1 MKNKKLIRYKNL
13 KVSKNLET
21 KYIKVFSKFIK
32 SGQYLPS
39 KFVKKFEGEISNYCK
54 RKYCVGLSSGTNAL
68 YLGLK
73 AAGIK
78 KGDEVICP
86 AISWIATA
94 NAIAMTG
101 ARPVFVD
108 IKLDQ
113 TICPLSVAKAI
124 NKKTKAI
131 MIVHF
136 TGLLADYDTI
146 RKIVKNKKILIIED
160 AAQAFGA
167 KYKKRRAGN
176 FGDISALS
184 FNPMKVLK
192 GFGEAGAVLCDSKKI
207 YDKIIELRHLGTSA
221 KNPDVCNYI
230 ELNHKIDELQAGLLL
245 ESLKNFRPEANIRKK
260 LILNYTKKL
269 KSFCIFSDHNVSRS
283 SGYDYQILIK
293 NRDKL
298 KQYLESKNIETR
310 IKHSVLMCEQK
321 MFSNEKIMNIKNAKM
336 ISKHSLS
343 LPLHKRLSFAEQ
355 RRVISE
361 IKQFY
366 KKIN

>member
-1 MKNKKLIRYKNL
+1 MKSNKLIRYKNL
-13 KVSKNLET
+13 KIDRYLEN
-21 KYIKVFSKFIK
+21 KYQNIFLKFLR
-32 SGQYLPS
+32 SGQYLPGNL
-39 KFVKKFEGEISNYCK
+39 VKNFEKKLSIFCK
-54 RKYCVGLSSGTNAL
+54 RKYCVGLSSGSNAL
-68 YLGLK
+68 YVGLR

-86 AISWIATA
+86 AVSWIASA

-101 ARPVFVD
+101 AKPVFVD
-108 IKLDQ
+108 VKLDQ

-136 TGLLADYDTI
+136 TGLLADYDAI
-146 RKIVKNKKILIIED
+146 KKIVKSKKILIIED

-167 KYKKRRAGN
+167 KHKKRLAGN
-176 FGDISALS
+176 FGDISAFS
-184 FNPMKVLK
+184 FNPMKVLR

-207 YDKIIELRHLGTSA
+207 YDRIIELRHLGTSV

-230 ELNHKIDELQAGLLL
+230 ELNNKIDELQAGLLL
-245 ESLKNFRPEANIRKK
+245 ESIKNFRHEANVRKK

-269 KSFCIFSDHNVSRS
+269 KNFCIFSDHDTSRS
-283 SGYDYQILIK
+283 SGYDYQILTE

-298 KQYLESKNIETR
+298 KQYLENKNIETR

-321 MFSNEKIMNIKNAKM
+321 VFRNEKIMNIKNAKM

-343 LPLHKRLSFAEQ
+343 LPLHKRLSFIEQ
-355 RRVISE
+355 KKIISE